1 MYHGKL
7 VSLVYYPSLMFKSA
21 HPRPIFSFRKLK
33 DQMRE
38 ARDRVHRVEEARLWE
53 IEWREKQRLRIEL
66 SEQIQEEEKRI
77 QDLDGLVDGWVRAKQ
92 MREFIAALEKSWT
105 ETKEELSPDSPRAKK
120 LAWMKQQADRL
131 DPPHS

>member
-1 MYHGKL
+1 
-7 VSLVYYPSLMFKSA
+7 MFKSA